1 MQIPDCYD
9 PITQAERRAAD
20 ADRGAITCD
29 ACGHLI
35 RRGEK
40 VFTLALGKTGLY
52 ICDDCRGEM
61 YASVEIV
68 GFPEMEVAI

>member
-9 PITQAERRAAD
+9 PITQAERREAE
-20 ADRGAITCD
+20 ADRGAIRCD

-40 VFTLALGKTGLY
+40 VFTLAVGKTDLY
-52 ICDDCRGEM
+52 ICDDCKGEM
-61 YASVEIV
+61 VASVQAH
-68 GFPEMEVAI
+68 GFPDMEVSA